1 MAAELL
7 TCWSRLPA
15 RGCVPDR
22 KSFDPMAIARILP
35 VVSVLERVG
44 TDEWRFR
51 LVGTEIERRWART
64 ITGRDCLE
72 IVSPDAARIMRREFK
87 EIVEQPCGSWS
98 RRRVELVSGRLAAIE
113 TLRLPLR
120 ANDGTISLI
129 LSCSGEL
136 SGAAAAGTDPL
147 REIIM
152 ISEQEYFDIG
162 AGCPAT
168 DAIAATAVYRAIPSA
183 PAGTS

>member
-1 MAAELL
+1 VYEIAERLGPIAAELL
-7 TCWSRLPA
+7 TCWSRLPVQ
-15 RGCVPDR
+15 RCVPDR

-51 LVGTEIERRWART
+51 LVGTVIERRWGRNLA
-64 ITGRDCLE
+64 GRDVLDV
-72 IVSPDAARIMRREFK
+72 VSPAAAKIMHREFR

-98 RRRVELVSGRLAAIE
+98 QRRVAFHSGRVGAVE

-120 ANDGTISLI
+120 ASDGVVRLV

-136 SGAAAAGTDPL
+136 HGRSPAIADVP

-152 ISEQEYFDIG
+152 ITEQEYFDIG
-162 AGCPAT
+162 AGCPVT
-168 DAIAATAVYRAIPSA
+168 DAIAATA
-183 PAGTS
+183 